1 MKKNLF
7 AYLFTM
13 LCSVA
18 LFSSCSDDNDGPG
31 STGISGPMVGTWNV
45 VEIVKNESNTLVSGP
60 VQMTWEAEEGTKLL
74 FFEVKDIPDLA
85 NQLGSAVLSQVLKEV
100 TLDPEGNITA
110 VYADKVDMENPI
122 PNPEWKDTG
131 KGYAT
136 YQKVS
141 DNQILVFL
149 NLDKIMGS
157 AAASREDNN
166 PLNQVMA
173 LVKNGIPVN
182 IAYEGDKAYFYIDKA
197 LFDKIVPLMPVL
209 AEMIPDNAMGG
220 MGAMLKGI
228 LKDFPKAWKKTT
240 KFEVGLKFKK

>member
-18 LFSSCSDDNDGPG
+18 LFSSCSDDNDGPAP
-31 STGISGPMVGTWNV
+31 TGISGPMVGTWNV
-45 VEIVKNESNTLVSGP
+45 AEIVKDESDTFVSGP
-60 VQMTWEAEEGTKLL
+60 VQIIWETEKGTTIGGLP
-74 FFEVKDIPDLA
+74 VAMIPA
-85 NQLGSAVLSQVLKEV
+85 MGNGFGSIALSQVLKEV

-110 VYADKVDMENPI
+110 VYADEVNFKEPITNP
-122 PNPEWKDTG
+122 NWKETG

-157 AAASREDNN
+157 AASREDNN

-182 IAYEGDKAYFYIDKA
+182 IAYEGNKAYFYIDKA

-209 AEMIPDNAMGG
+209 AEMIPDDAMGG

-228 LKDFPKAWKKTT
+228 LKDFPNAWKKTT

>member
-18 LFSSCSDDNDGPG
+18 LFSSCSDDDSN
-31 STGISGPMVGTWNV
+31 GISGPMVGTWNV
-45 VEIVKNESNTLVSGP
+45 AEIEKDENDTFVSGP
-60 VQMTWEAEEGTKLL
+60 VQMTWETEKGTTIGGLP
-74 FFEVKDIPDLA
+74 VTMIPA
-85 NQLGSAVLSQVLKEV
+85 MGNGFGSIALSQVLKEV

-110 VYADKVDMENPI
+110 VYADEVNLQKPI

-136 YQKVS
+136 YQKVN

-149 NLDKIMGS
+149 DLNKIMGS
-157 AAASREDNN
+157 VASREDNN

-182 IAYEGDKAYFYIDKA
+182 IAYEGNKAYFYIDKA
-197 LFDKIVPLMPVL
+197 LLDKIVPLMPAL
-209 AEMIPDNAMGG
+209 AEMISDDAMGG

-228 LKDFPKAWKKTT
+228 LKDFPNAWEKTT
-240 KFEVGLKFKK
+240 KFEVGLNLKK